1 MSIQNTYY
9 FYTHSTNIRWIH
21 TTYPMPAGIW
31 GRAAKLVFISI
42 MVDTTE
48 YSTFCLKALK
58 AYLLHFTAHK
68 ISNLENFYIEVLRT
82 SQRGNQVEK
91 VGENALRLK
100 YYRNVQKILIRD
112 ESERFY
118 CDLEVGTYFV
128 QSLPTSTS
136 QNTDS
141 PTMRVFFCCR
151 WSRVFFLS
159 WRSDPNWLKSQR
171 FLPFIQICLNLQ
183 AVQVLDDSSL
193 QFFWNTLWS

>member
-1 MSIQNTYY
+1 
-9 FYTHSTNIRWIH
+9 
-21 TTYPMPAGIW
+21 MPAGIW

-151 WSRVFFLS
+151 WSSLLPELKIRSELIEISTIFAFYTNLS
-159 WRSDPNWLKSQR
+159 QLASCSSTWR
-171 FLPFIQICLNLQ
+171 F
-183 AVQVLDDSSL
+183 
-193 QFFWNTLWS
+193 

>member
-1 MSIQNTYY
+1 MPEGLEGLLTPFYGTQNL
-9 FYTHSTNIRWIH
+9 
-21 TTYPMPAGIW
+21 
-31 GRAAKLVFISI
+31 KLG
-42 MVDTTE
+42 E
-48 YSTFCLKALK
+48 
-58 AYLLHFTAHK
+58 LLHR
-68 ISNLENFYIEVLRT
+68 EVLRT

-100 YYRNVQKILIRD
+100 YYRKVQKILIRD

-151 WSRVFFLS
+151 
-159 WRSDPNWLKSQR
+159 
-171 FLPFIQICLNLQ
+171 
-183 AVQVLDDSSL
+183 
-193 QFFWNTLWS
+193 